1 MGITLYDQK
10 FYKKNNNILFQLN
23 ADKIECEE
31 KIEEEEKINI
41 FLKNNTNINH
51 PTSSKQKMPTNP
63 RKRWDPVHSV
73 HEAHVLPEKKTEIRK
88 SSTLGQK
95 SRSNWE
101 LSKNSVSSKSSWDD
115 KSTGSSSKSSW
126 DENSSKS
133 SWDGN
138 SSGSSSKSSSPEP
151 ESEFLKVFAQ
161 LRGSSKAVA

>member
-101 LSKNSVSSKSSWDD
+101 LSKNSVSSKTNWDD